1 MNTTEKPKDHASAF
15 VQGMVGLCM
24 QSKGARAALRRSLS
38 PEQESGSWIYLSPW
52 IDLTDTKKR
61 KIHVLIAG
69 MLASEKTVGAGLLSL
84 GKALRLA
91 VKDRKK
97 NEGAKNQFPDD
108 PRFRRLLAT
117 DDIDD
122 VLLVLR
128 PIIQFIQS
136 RCPGQLDYSSVLRDL
151 EFYGERV
158 RARWA
163 QEFFRGIDNVEEV

>member
-1 MNTTEKPKDHASAF
+1 MNTTEKPKDRSSAF
-15 VQGMVGLCM
+15 VQGMVELCTR
-24 QSKGARAALRRSLS
+24 SKGARAALRRSLS

-52 IDLTDTKKR
+52 IDLTDTKER

-69 MLASEKTVGAGLLSL
+69 MLASEKTVGAGSLSL

-97 NEGAKNQFPDD
+97 KEEAKNQTPED

-122 VLLVLR
+122 ALLVLR
-128 PIIQFIQS
+128 PIMQFIQS

-151 EFYGERV
+151 KFYGERV

-163 QEFFRGIDNVEEV
+163 QDFFRGIDNVEEI

>member
-69 MLASEKTVGAGLLSL
+69 MLASEKTAGRSQTLL
-84 GKALRLA
+84 
-91 VKDRKK
+91 
-97 NEGAKNQFPDD
+97 Q
-108 PRFRRLLAT
+108 RRLK
-117 DDIDD
+117 
-122 VLLVLR
+122 
-128 PIIQFIQS
+128 Q
-136 RCPGQLDYSSVLRDL
+136 
-151 EFYGERV
+151 
-158 RARWA
+158 
-163 QEFFRGIDNVEEV
+163 